1 MERVRASQGRG
12 GGSPGPPIEGY
23 RDFQR
28 IATGGFSTVYTAHQ
42 ERFARTVAMKVLGT
56 NLGDADA
63 LRRFTRECQASGRL
77 SHLPE
82 VITVYDAGATA
93 DDRPFIAM
101 QYFPRGSLADRIH
114 GGNQLSVLETVGV
127 GVSVACAVAAAH
139 DAKITHRDVKPG
151 NLLVSD
157 DGCAVLSDFGVASIR
172 TDSEES
178 VSLDAFTPVHCAPEV
193 LDGQRYS
200 PAADIY
206 AFGST
211 LYTLLTGTA
220 PFAAQAGDG
229 PATLIRRILAGAAV
243 ELDPAV
249 AEPLRLLIGSMMS
262 VDPQQRPTAVSLVET
277 FNALRDVVGSEPLAR
292 PVPAGADVEP
302 DTPRLP
308 ATPRLPHTPYL
319 SDTPPLAPGL
329 REAVDTP
336 TKARARQAPMP
347 PLSPVPADTSSG
359 HRRLRRAWLVTA
371 AGAATVLVVIAILT
385 AVLRGGTGIAQTR
398 TVKSVIPSMAAP
410 PAPDGTDSA
419 PSNDPT
425 SAAGTI
431 SPAPTG
437 SGTGTGTETGPGSTD
452 AAPANP
458 DSLPPPV
465 SAAAAAPAAGQPAA
479 GQPAAGP
486 AEPQPR
492 ASSSPSVS
500 SAPAQPAQPA
510 PSTAPPAQPA
520 SGGSC
525 PASSGSINDYAGR
538 HFSTL
543 YTCSTYVGS
552 AVYANVRSNQTA
564 EALDDSGY
572 MYAAAKVWV
581 ICQYQGRSN
590 PVIQGNTNTWWLYTE
605 GDSGSSN
612 AYGYSGAWG
621 YLPATAVSQG
631 GQNEPIPGVPS
642 CPSYY

>member
-1 MERVRASQGRG
+1 MERDQASQGTG

-42 ERFARTVAMKVLGT
+42 ERFARTVAVKVLGT
-56 NLGDADA
+56 NLGDANA

-114 GGNQLSVLETVGV
+114 GGNQLSVLEAVGV
-127 GVSVACAVAAAH
+127 GVSVSCAVAAAH

-193 LDGQRYS
+193 LDGLRYS

-220 PFAAQAGDG
+220 PFAPQAGDG
-229 PATLIRRILAGAAV
+229 PATLIRRILAGDAA

-249 AEPLRLLIGSMMS
+249 AEPLRLLIKSMMA
-262 VDPQQRPTAVSLVET
+262 VDPQQRPTAVSLVQT
-277 FNALRDVVGSEPLAR
+277 FNSLRDLLGSEPLAR
-292 PVPAGADVEP
+292 PVPAGDDLDP
-302 DTPRLP
+302 DTPRL
-308 ATPRLPHTPYL
+308 AHTPRLA
-319 SDTPPLAPGL
+319 DTPPLAPGF

-336 TKARARQAPMP
+336 TKTRARRTPMP
-347 PLSPVPADTSSG
+347 PPVPVPAGTGSG
-359 HRRLRRAWLVTA
+359 HRRLRRAWLATA
-371 AGAATVLVVIAILT
+371 AGAAAVLVVIAVLA
-385 AVLRGGTGIAQTR
+385 AVLRGGTDTAQTR
-398 TVKSVIPSMAAP
+398 TAQSVIPSVTAS
-410 PAPDGTDSA
+410 PAPGGTDPA
-419 PSNDPT
+419 PSGDPT

-431 SPAPTG
+431 SPAPSNSNSG
-437 SGTGTGTETGPGSTD
+437 SGSGSTD

-465 SAAAAAPAAGQPAA
+465 SAAAAPPAVGPSAAGP
-479 GQPAAGP
+479 PAAGP
-486 AEPQPR
+486 ADPQPR
-492 ASSSPSVS
+492 ASSAPSVS

-510 PSTAPPAQPA
+510 QPAPSTAPQPQPA
-520 SGGSC
+520 SVGSC
-525 PASSGSINDYAGR
+525 PASSESINDYAGR
-538 HFSTL
+538 HFPTI

-552 AVYANVRSNQTA
+552 AVYANVRSNQA
-564 EALDDSGY
+564 SEDLDDSGY
-572 MYAAAKVWV
+572 MDGSAKVWV
-581 ICQYQGRSN
+581 LCQYQGRSN
-590 PVIQGNTNTWWLYTE
+590 PVIQGNTNTWWLYTQ
-605 GDSGSSN
+605 GDSGNSN
-612 AYGYSGAWG
+612 THGYTGAWG

-642 CPSYY
+642 CQSYY